1 LNFQKVTINEVNLT
15 QYLTHHWPI
24 SNCNMSDIIGFK
36 DMTQG
41 VNSSFTKD
49 RYGRNNSA
57 LALNGGWAQVPSG
70 VYFDS
75 PEFSISV
82 WVNPLLV
89 DSYAR
94 AVDFGQNNGMLFNIF
109 LSLNNG
115 SFNVPN
121 ANIVYGE
128 SKGIP
133 LFKTNQ
139 RLVTSTW
146 QLVVVT
152 FNGSLLDL
160 YINESLTARM
170 LINFSLPF
178 LKSFEN
184 CFIGKSNTIGD
195 GFSYSYLDDLRF
207 YNKSLSQDEILY
219 LLQENET
226 CNIFGII

>member
-1 LNFQKVTINEVNLT
+1 MNFQKVTINEVNLT

-24 SNCNMSDIIGFK
+24 SNCNTSDMIGFK
-36 DMTQG
+36 HMTQG
-41 VNSSFTKD
+41 VNTSFTKD
-49 RYGRNNSA
+49 RFGRNNSA
-57 LALNGGWAQVPSG
+57 LAFNGGWAQVPSG

-82 WVNPLLV
+82 WVNPFLV
-89 DSYAR
+89 GSYAR
-94 AVDFGQNNGMLFNIF
+94 AVDFGQLSTMPFNIY

-121 ANIVYGE
+121 ANIVYGQ
-128 SKGIP
+128 SKGISI
-133 LFKTNQ
+133 FKTNQ
-139 RLVTSTW
+139 QLVTSTW
-146 QLVVVT
+146 QLLVVT
-152 FNGSLLDL
+152 FNGSFLEL

-170 LINFSLPF
+170 LINFSLP
-178 LKSFEN
+178 LKLFEN

-226 CNIFGII
+226 CKIFGII

>member
-1 LNFQKVTINEVNLT
+1 
-15 QYLTHHWPI
+15 
-24 SNCNMSDIIGFK
+24 
-36 DMTQG
+36 MTQG
-41 VNSSFTKD
+41 LNTSFAKD
-49 RYGRNNSA
+49 RFGNSNSA
-57 LALNGGWAQVPSG
+57 LALDNAWAQVPSG

-82 WVNPLLV
+82 WIYPYLV
-89 DSYAR
+89 GENAR
-94 AVDFGQNNGMLFNIF
+94 VIDFGKLNTVPFNIY

-139 RLVTSTW
+139 QLVTSTW
-146 QLVVVT
+146 QLLVVT
-152 FNGSLLDL
+152 FNGSFLDL

-170 LINFSLPF
+170 LINFTLPIS
-178 LKSFEN
+178 KIFEN
-184 CFIGKSNTIGD
+184 CLIGKSNTIGD

-207 YNKSLSQDEILY
+207 YNKSLSQDEILH

-226 CNIFGII
+226 CKIM